1 MDPDIDTLN
10 LIRTSFAGREEL
22 IERAFRDSF
31 PFRALCEDYRDC
43 VAALHRW
50 KQRSAAE
57 APPRWQEYAELQMEL
72 GLEIQAWL
80 EAMEAGSSHPGER
93 SR

>member
-1 MDPDIDTLN
+1 MNSDSDTLN

-22 IERAFRDSF
+22 IERAFRDSV

-72 GLEIQAWL
+72 GLEIQTWL
-80 EAMEAGSSHPGER
+80 EAMETDASHSGGSSP
-93 SR
+93 